1 MNHHRP
7 LLAALISFAAAC
19 GCADQRPSPDHHA
32 ATAADHAPIS
42 GTQAVLVVHGMSCPL
57 CANNVDKT
65 LAAVPGV
72 TSVMV
77 DMGSGRATVT
87 LDGKT
92 QVTRGQLAKA
102 VDKSGFSLKS
112 IETP

>member
-1 MNHHRP
+1 MIHLRP
-7 LLAALISFAAAC
+7 ALATLLSLAAAC
-19 GCADQRPSPDHHA
+19 GCADQRPSASPPA
-32 ATAADHAPIS
+32 ATAGDDAPIS
-42 GTQAVLVVHGMSCPL
+42 GDRAVLIVHGMSCPL

-92 QVTRGQLAKA
+92 QVTRSQLAKA